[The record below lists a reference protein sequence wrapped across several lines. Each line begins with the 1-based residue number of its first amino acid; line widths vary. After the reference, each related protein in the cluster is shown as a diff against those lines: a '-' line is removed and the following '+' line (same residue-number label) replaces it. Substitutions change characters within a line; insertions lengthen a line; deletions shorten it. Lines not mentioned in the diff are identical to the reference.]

1 MLIFNHFFNLFSADF
16 GHHLVVDF
24 AESKSETVVA
34 ELPEPVELAEKIAE
48 HELLVT

>member
-1 MLIFNHFFNLFSADF
+1 MLIFNHFFNHFSADF
-16 GHHLVVDF
+16 GHHLVDF

-34 ELPEPVELAEKIAE
+34 ELPEPAELAEKIAE

>member
-1 MLIFNHFFNLFSADF
+1 MLIFNHFFNHFSADF
-16 GHHLVVDF
+16 GHHLVDF

-34 ELPEPVELAEKIAE
+34 ELPELGDFAEKIAE